1 MQVTLNIPALFTTFS
16 EIDATAIDDLNLV
29 AFKKLLSRSKA
40 LAAISTDYEAWLFQ
54 VFTGHDVPASQIPFA
69 SLTATM
75 DGLDGKNGFWMR
87 ADPVYLYADTHSLI
101 LQDPGGL
108 NLTFA
113 ERDELADVI
122 RPLFDEYGATLHTP
136 TAARWYLHF
145 EHAAPQI
152 ECTPL
157 YEALMKPA
165 NSYLPTGEDSRRWH
179 TLFNEI
185 QMVLN
190 QSTVNENREYYGL
203 QPVNSLWFWGLGASP
218 QNPGAAFDCCIGGN
232 DYVQALCRHTSNR
245 HKLLHEGITV
255 SRYQDNALVL
265 EDRLLTAQR
274 LNSPE
279 QWLKALQLADQE
291 VIAPLVAGLH
301 QGDIRKL
308 FLGTDNGQQFE
319 CSSVGIRK
327 FWKRARPLS
336 AYLLD

>member
-1 MQVTLNIPALFTTFS
+1 MEVTLNIPALFTTFT

-29 AFKKLLSRSKA
+29 ALKKILTRSTA
-40 LAAISTDYEAWLFQ
+40 QNAVTADYEAWLFQ
-54 VFTGHDVPASQIPFA
+54 AFTGQDAQARQIPFA
-69 SLTATM
+69 SLTASM
-75 DGLDGKNGFWMR
+75 DGLDGQNGFWMR
-87 ADPVYLYADTHSLI
+87 ADPVYLYADTHSLV
-101 LQDPGGL
+101 LRDPREL

-113 ERDELADVI
+113 ERDELADNI
-122 RPLFDEYGATLHTP
+122 RPLFADYGATLHTP
-136 TAARWYLHF
+136 TATRWYLHF
-145 EHAAPQI
+145 EDTAPQI

-165 NSYLPTGEDSRRWH
+165 NSFLPTGEDSRRWH

-190 QSTVNENREYYGL
+190 QSSVNENREYYGQ
-203 QPVNSLWFWGLGASP
+203 QPINSLWFWGLGACP
-218 QNPGAAFDCCIGGN
+218 QNSGAAFDCCIGGG

-245 HKLLHEGITV
+245 HKMLRDGITV

-279 QWLKALQLADQE
+279 QWLQALQLTDQE
-291 VIAPLVAGLH
+291 VITPLLAGLR

-308 FLGTDNGQQFE
+308 VIRTDSQQQFA
-319 CSSVGIRK
+319 CTTLGIKK
-327 FWKRARPLS
+327 FWKPGCPLS
-336 AYLLD
+336 TILLR